1 MNAPRY
7 RYRLERRASGVI
19 VVLFFCVGLSACET
33 AASRKAPDAP
43 SLKMAAWSSLTD
55 DQKTIA
61 QLEDLF
67 MLMQQL
73 LDADAATH
81 RSLDAQLQRQFDA
94 DPSDTNKMRLALAL
108 TTPGHSRADMLKGQQ
123 LIQQLQS
130 KQEAL
135 PPVISIYLR
144 TRVTATRQTNALE
157 DKVKTL
163 ATDNKDLNDQ
173 LEDVRAQIKA
183 LTAIEKNL
191 EKANPK

>member
-1 MNAPRY
+1 M
-7 RYRLERRASGVI
+7 
-19 VVLFFCVGLSACET
+19 SACET

>member
-1 MNAPRY
+1 MRQQPAAHVLPAIFGAARAG
-7 RYRLERRASGVI
+7 RDPLVGIEQPGRIEGALDREERVALLRRELYAHRI
-19 VVLFFCVGLSACET
+19 E
-33 AASRKAPDAP
+33 
-43 SLKMAAWSSLTD
+43 
-55 DQKTIA
+55 
-61 QLEDLF
+61 
-67 MLMQQL
+67 L